1 MAKVKRFGQGGSSS
15 DPKRYIKRGPNGAQ
29 PASKPP
35 VYQKEVAIRKT
46 SEVASPN
53 SKGVS
58 SSAKSTSIRPKLYEG
73 ELNGGE
79 LAKRTKSAGS
89 IGRDAIEGERVVS
102 NRGSS
107 SASSTSG
114 KNVSSPSSSSSSSRA
129 VSPKVYEGEVSGSVP
144 KSASGKTSGNVYE
157 GERVSKPISKTSTI
171 SEGSYRELPKSTS
184 SVASAKDKIVSGLEK
199 SAKKVPAYEA
209 IKGAAAS
216 KVDSSLGGMAAR
228 GLGRVAGPAAMAM
241 GAKELY
247 DSYKKYDELMPGTKP
262 NMSKKSDSIVDAI
275 NSDSDASTRANSRAA
290 NREAIYGTQKSEPST
305 PAKKDEPVAV
315 VKKQTTV
322 VSKPKVS
329 APAKSSRNSMAD
341 EWAAFS
347 KGREADTAALKDITD
362 RYSKTGTLVNPE
374 DENAYTKSVAGEES
388 EYKKGGMTKRPPK
401 PAKKV
406 PPRKFASGGSTSR
419 SSASSRGDGCAT
431 KGHTKGK
438 YL

>member
-1 MAKVKRFGQGGSSS
+1 MTNADNTRNIRNSKSRQYAQDRNRFGKGS
-15 DPKRYIKRGPNGAQ
+15 A
-29 PASKPP
+29 AS
-35 VYQKEVAIRKT
+35 E
-46 SEVASPN
+46 
-53 SKGVS
+53 
-58 SSAKSTSIRPKLYEG
+58 
-73 ELNGGE
+73 
-79 LAKRTKSAGS
+79 
-89 IGRDAIEGERVVS
+89 
-102 NRGSS
+102 
-107 SASSTSG
+107 
-114 KNVSSPSSSSSSSRA
+114 A
-129 VSPKVYEGEVSGSVP
+129 VSE
-144 KSASGKTSGNVYE
+144 T
-157 GERVSKPISKTSTI
+157 
-171 SEGSYRELPKSTS
+171 PKSTS

-290 NREAIYGTQKSEPST
+290 NREAMYGTQKTPEPSK

-322 VSKPKVS
+322 VSKPKGPTEGDR
-329 APAKSSRNSMAD
+329 AR
-341 EWAAFS
+341 
-347 KGREADTAALKDITD
+347 AALKEFRDWNASRAPLDSDAT
-362 RYSKTGTLVNPE
+362 TAE
-374 DENAYTKSVAGEES
+374 DMNTQGKLDAVENVDGM
-388 EYKKGGMTKRPPK
+388 KKGGMTKRPPK

-406 PPRKFASGGSTSR
+406 PVRKFASGGSTSR
-419 SSASSRGDGCAT
+419 TSASKRGDGCAT

>member
-322 VSKPKVS
+322 VSKPKS
-329 APAKSSRNSMAD
+329 PT
-341 EWAAFS
+341 EG
-347 KGREADTAALKDITD
+347 GRARAALKEFRDWNASRAPLDSDAT
-362 RYSKTGTLVNPE
+362 TAE
-374 DENAYTKSVAGEES
+374 DMNTQGKIEATENM
-388 EYKKGGMTKRPPK
+388 KKGGMTKRPPK

-406 PPRKFASGGSTSR
+406 PARKFASGGSTSR
-419 SSASSRGDGCAT
+419 TSASKRGDGCAT